1 MMSKRGLPPSANQ
14 GQFCTDETGQ
24 TNHKESD
31 HKMNM
36 HTNNIPAQTSH
47 RIENENGALMSL
59 MQKVA
64 DQAARSADYLAP
76 TNDLLK
82 TTSEDGAPQMVIEA
96 NHGEPTQIL
105 DINSVAF
112 GQLANHADI
121 DVRTAKRLQANYPAE
136 FDALLNAHF
145 SKEPKR
151 KMLRTFADYHNGGTL
166 RAFVSDRFKTFD
178 NVNLLQSSLPQLM
191 ESDARWRVVSADI
204 SERRMYLR
212 LKSEVQTGT
221 GANVGDVM
229 ANGLGLS
236 NSETGSGSVSVF
248 QIAWTLA
255 CLNGMQTANK
265 NRTSHLTSARDT
277 GDWQLLSDEAKAADN
292 HSLELKVRD
301 LVGAYASPENFQ
313 TVLDQMRSAANDII
327 EGEAVDVTEVVGNLG
342 KVMSLSKKENTAV
355 LNGLMA
361 TIGQSGFEQDKP
373 LSRATLVNALT
384 ACAHR
389 ADVDDV
395 DMWQQRGGALLTMPK
410 KDFNRIAA

>member
-1 MMSKRGLPPSANQ
+1 
-14 GQFCTDETGQ
+14 
-24 TNHKESD
+24 
-31 HKMNM
+31 M
-36 HTNNIPAQTSH
+36 HNNIPAQTAH

-76 TNDLLK
+76 TNDLQK

-96 NHGEPTQIL
+96 AHGEPTKIL

-112 GQLANHADI
+112 GQMANHADI

-145 SKEPKR
+145 EKEPKR
-151 KMLRTFADYHNGGTL
+151 KMLRTFAGGMQDDPNKGIL

-191 ESDARWRVVSADI
+191 DSAARWRVVSADI

-221 GANVGDVM
+221 GSAVGDVM
-229 ANGLGLS
+229 ANGIGLS
-236 NSETGSGSVSVF
+236 NSETGSGSISVF

-301 LVGAYASPENFQ
+301 LVGAYASRENFDE
-313 TVLDQMRSAANDII
+313 VLDQMRSAASDII

-342 KVMSLSKKENTAV
+342 KVMSLSKKENTSV

-395 DMWQQRGGALLTMPK
+395 DMWQARGGALLTMPK
-410 KDFNRIAA
+410 KDWNRIAA

>member
-1 MMSKRGLPPSANQ
+1 
-14 GQFCTDETGQ
+14 
-24 TNHKESD
+24 
-31 HKMNM
+31 M
-36 HTNNIPAQTSH
+36 HNNIPAQTAH

-76 TNDLLK
+76 TNDLQK

-96 NHGEPTQIL
+96 AHGEPTKIL

-112 GQLANHADI
+112 GQMANHADI

-145 SKEPKR
+145 EKEPKR
-151 KMLRTFADYHNGGTL
+151 KMLRTFAGGMQDDPNKGIL

-191 ESDARWRVVSADI
+191 DSAARWRVVSADI

-212 LKSEVQTGT
+212 LKSENQTGT
-221 GANVGDVM
+221 GSAVGDVM
-229 ANGLGLS
+229 ANGIGLS
-236 NSETGSGSVSVF
+236 NSETGSGSISVF
-248 QIAWTLA
+248 QLAWTLA

-301 LVGAYASPENFQ
+301 LVGAYASRENFDE
-313 TVLDQMRSAANDII
+313 VLDQMRSAASDII

-342 KVMSLSKKENTAV
+342 KVMSLSKKENTSV

-395 DMWQQRGGALLTMPK
+395 DMWQARGGALLTMPK
-410 KDFNRIAA
+410 KDWNRIAA

>member
-1 MMSKRGLPPSANQ
+1 
-14 GQFCTDETGQ
+14 
-24 TNHKESD
+24 
-31 HKMNM
+31 MNM
-36 HTNNIPAQTSH
+36 HTNNIPAQASH

-76 TNDLLK
+76 TNDLQK

-96 NHGEPTQIL
+96 NHGEPTKIL

-151 KMLRTFADYHNGGTL
+151 KMLRTFDGLQGNTSNEANRGIL

-178 NVNLLQSSLPQLM
+178 NANLLQSSLPQLM
-191 ESDARWRVVSADI
+191 DSGARWRVVSADI

-221 GANVGDVM
+221 GANVGDLC
-229 ANGLGLS
+229 ANGIGLS
-236 NSETGSGSVSVF
+236 NSETGSGSISVF
-248 QIAWTLA
+248 QIFWTLA
-255 CLNGMQTANK
+255 CLNGMQTQNK

-277 GDWQLLSDEAKAADN
+277 GDWMLLSDEAKAADN
-292 HSLELKVRD
+292 QALELKVRD
-301 LVGAYASPENFQ
+301 LVGAYSSRLNFDE
-313 TVLDQMRSAANDII
+313 VLDQMRSAASDII

-342 KVMSLSKKENTAV
+342 KVMSLSKKENASV

-361 TIGQSGFEQDKP
+361 TIGQSGVEQDKP
-373 LSRATLVNALT
+373 LSRATLVNAVT

-395 DMWQQRGGALLTMPK
+395 DLWQARGGALLTMPK

>member
-1 MMSKRGLPPSANQ
+1 
-14 GQFCTDETGQ
+14 
-24 TNHKESD
+24 
-31 HKMNM
+31 MNM
-36 HTNNIPAQTSH
+36 HVNNIPAQAAH
-47 RIENENGALMSL
+47 HIENENGALMSL

-76 TNDLLK
+76 TSDLLK
-82 TTSEDGAPQMVIEA
+82 TTSEDGAPQMIIEA
-96 NHGEPTQIL
+96 NHGEPTKIL

-121 DVRTAKRLQANYPAE
+121 DVRTAKRLQANYPTE

-151 KMLRTFADYHNGGTL
+151 KMLRTFDGLQGNTSNEQNRGIL

-178 NVNLLQSSLPQLM
+178 NANLLQSSLPQLM
-191 ESDARWRVVSADI
+191 DSEAKWRVVSADI

-221 GANVGDVM
+221 GAAVGDVM
-229 ANGLGLS
+229 SNGIGLS

-301 LVGAYASPENFQ
+301 LVGAYASRLNFDE
-313 TVLDQMRSAANDII
+313 VLDQMRSAAGDII

-361 TIGQSGFEQDKP
+361 TIGQAGFEQDKP

-389 ADVDDV
+389 SDIDDV
-395 DMWQQRGGALLTMPK
+395 DLWQQRGGALLTMPK

>member
-1 MMSKRGLPPSANQ
+1 
-14 GQFCTDETGQ
+14 
-24 TNHKESD
+24 
-31 HKMNM
+31 MNM
-36 HTNNIPAQTSH
+36 HTNNIPAQASH

-76 TNDLLK
+76 TNDLQK

-96 NHGEPTQIL
+96 NHGEPTKIL

-151 KMLRTFADYHNGGTL
+151 KMLRTFDGLQGNTSNEANRGIL

-178 NVNLLQSSLPQLM
+178 NANLLQSSLPQLM
-191 ESDARWRVVSADI
+191 DSGARWRVVSADI

-221 GANVGDVM
+221 GANVGDLC
-229 ANGLGLS
+229 ANGIGLS
-236 NSETGSGSVSVF
+236 NSETGSGSISVF
-248 QIAWTLA
+248 QIFWTLA
-255 CLNGMQTANK
+255 CLNGMQTQNK

-277 GDWQLLSDEAKAADN
+277 GDWMLLSDEAKAADN
-292 HSLELKVRD
+292 QALELKVRD
-301 LVGAYASPENFQ
+301 LVGAYASRENFDE
-313 TVLDQMRSAANDII
+313 VLDQMRSAAGDII
-327 EGEAVDVTEVVGNLG
+327 EGEAVDVTEVVNNLG
-342 KVMSLSKKENTAV
+342 KVMSLSKKENASV

-373 LSRATLVNALT
+373 LSRATLVNAVT

-395 DMWQQRGGALLTMPK
+395 DLWQARGGALLTMPK
-410 KDFNRIAA
+410 KDWNRIAA

>member
-1 MMSKRGLPPSANQ
+1 
-14 GQFCTDETGQ
+14 
-24 TNHKESD
+24 
-31 HKMNM
+31 
-36 HTNNIPAQTSH
+36 
-47 RIENENGALMSL
+47 MSL

-76 TNDLLK
+76 TNDLQK

-96 NHGEPTQIL
+96 AHGEPTKIL
-105 DINSVAF
+105 DINNVAF
-112 GQLANHADI
+112 GQMAAHADI
-121 DVRTAKRLQANYPAE
+121 DVRTAKRLQANYPTE

-151 KMLRTFADYHNGGTL
+151 KMLRTFAGGQQDDPNGGIL
-166 RAFVSDRFKTFD
+166 RAFVSERFKTFD
-178 NVNLLQSSLPQLM
+178 NANLLQSSLPQLM
-191 ESDARWRVVSADI
+191 DSGAQWRVVSADI

-221 GANVGDVM
+221 GAAVGDVM
-229 ANGLGLS
+229 SNGIGLS
-236 NSETGSGSVSVF
+236 NSEVGSGSISVF

-277 GDWQLLSDEAKAADN
+277 GDWQLLSDEAKNADN
-292 HSLELKVRD
+292 AALELKVRD
-301 LVGAYASPENFQ
+301 LVKAYASPENFQ
-313 TVLDQMRSAANDII
+313 TVLEQMRSAANDII
-327 EGEAVDVTEVVGNLG
+327 EGEAVDVTEVVNNLG
-342 KVMSLSKKENTAV
+342 KVMSLSKKENASV

-361 TIGQSGFEQDKP
+361 TIGQAGFEQDKQ
-373 LSRATLVNALT
+373 LSRATLVNAVT

-395 DMWQQRGGALLTMPK
+395 DLWQARGGALLTMPQ
-410 KDFNRIAA
+410 KDWNRIAA

>member
-1 MMSKRGLPPSANQ
+1 
-14 GQFCTDETGQ
+14 
-24 TNHKESD
+24 
-31 HKMNM
+31 M
-36 HTNNIPAQTSH
+36 HVNNIPAQASH
-47 RIENENGALMSL
+47 QIENENGALMSL

-76 TNDLLK
+76 TNDLQK
-82 TTSEDGAPQMVIEA
+82 TTSEDGAPQMIIEA
-96 NHGEPTQIL
+96 AHGEPTKIL

-112 GQLANHADI
+112 GQMANHADI
-121 DVRTAKRLQANYPAE
+121 DVRTAKRLQANYPEE

-145 SKEPKR
+145 LKEPKR
-151 KMLRTFADYHNGGTL
+151 KMLRTFDGLQGNTSNEANRGIL

-178 NVNLLQSSLPQLM
+178 NANLLQSSLPQLM
-191 ESDARWRVVSADI
+191 DSGARWRVVSADI

-221 GANVGDVM
+221 GANVGDLC
-229 ANGLGLS
+229 ANGIGLS
-236 NSETGSGSVSVF
+236 NSETGSGSISVF
-248 QIAWTLA
+248 QIFWTLA
-255 CLNGMQTANK
+255 CLNGMQTQNK

-277 GDWQLLSDEAKAADN
+277 GDWMLLSDEAKNADN
-292 HSLELKVRD
+292 AALELKVRD
-301 LVGAYASPENFQ
+301 LVKAYASPENFQ
-313 TVLDQMRSAANDII
+313 TVLEQMRSAADDII
-327 EGEAVDVTEVVGNLG
+327 EGEAVDVTEVVNNLG
-342 KVMSLSKKENTAV
+342 KVMSLSKKENASV

>member
-1 MMSKRGLPPSANQ
+1 
-14 GQFCTDETGQ
+14 
-24 TNHKESD
+24 
-31 HKMNM
+31 MNM
-36 HTNNIPAQTSH
+36 HTNNIPAQAAH
-47 RIENENGALMSL
+47 HIENENGALMNL

-76 TNDLLK
+76 TNDLQK

-96 NHGEPTQIL
+96 NHGEPTKIL

-136 FDALLNAHF
+136 FDSLLNAHF
-145 SKEPKR
+145 EKEPKR
-151 KMLRTFADYHNGGTL
+151 KMLRTHDATAGNGTL

-191 ESDARWRVVSADI
+191 DSDAQWKVVNADI

-212 LKSEVQTGT
+212 LKSENQTGT
-221 GANVGDVM
+221 GSAVGDVM
-229 ANGLGLS
+229 ANGIGLS
-236 NSETGSGSVSVF
+236 NSEVGSGSISVF

-277 GDWQLLSDEAKAADN
+277 GDWQLLSDEAKNADN
-292 HSLELKVRD
+292 QALELKVRD
-301 LVGAYASPENFQ
+301 LVKGYASPENFQ
-313 TVLDQMRSAANDII
+313 TVLDQMRSAAGDII
-327 EGEAVDVTEVVGNLG
+327 EGEAVDVTEVVNNLG

-373 LSRATLVNALT
+373 LSRATLVNAVT

-395 DMWQQRGGALLTMPK
+395 DVWQQRGGALLTMPQR
-410 KDFNRIAA
+410 DWNRIAA

>member
-1 MMSKRGLPPSANQ
+1 
-14 GQFCTDETGQ
+14 
-24 TNHKESD
+24 
-31 HKMNM
+31 MNM
-36 HTNNIPAQTSH
+36 HTNNIPAQAAH
-47 RIENENGALMSL
+47 HIENENGALMSL

-76 TNDLLK
+76 TNDLQK

-96 NHGEPTQIL
+96 AHGEPTKIL

-145 SKEPKR
+145 EKEPKR
-151 KMLRTFADYHNGGTL
+151 KMLRTFAGGQQDDPNKGIL

-178 NVNLLQSSLPQLM
+178 NANLLQSSLPQLM
-191 ESDARWRVVSADI
+191 ESGAKWKVVSADI

-212 LKSEVQTGT
+212 LKSENQTGT
-221 GANVGDVM
+221 GSAVGDLM
-229 ANGLGLS
+229 ANGIGLS
-236 NSETGSGSVSVF
+236 NSEVGSGSISVF

-255 CLNGMQTANK
+255 CTNGMQTANK

-277 GDWQLLSDEAKAADN
+277 GDWQLLSDEAKNADN
-292 HSLELKVRD
+292 AALELKVRD
-301 LVGAYASPENFQ
+301 LVKAYASPENFQ
-313 TVLDQMRSAANDII
+313 TVLEQMRSAADDII
-327 EGEAVDVTEVVGNLG
+327 EGEAVDVTEVVNNLG

-361 TIGQSGFEQDKP
+361 TIGQAGFEQDKP
-373 LSRATLVNALT
+373 LSRATLVNAVT

-389 ADVDDV
+389 SDIDDV
-395 DMWQQRGGALLTMPK
+395 DMWQQRGGALLTMPQ
-410 KDFNRIAA
+410 KDWNRIAA

>member
-1 MMSKRGLPPSANQ
+1 
-14 GQFCTDETGQ
+14 
-24 TNHKESD
+24 
-31 HKMNM
+31 M
-36 HTNNIPAQTSH
+36 HNNIPAQTAH

-76 TNDLLK
+76 TNDLQK

-96 NHGEPTQIL
+96 AHGEPTKIL

-112 GQLANHADI
+112 GQMANHADI

-136 FDALLNAHF
+136 FNALLNAHF
-145 SKEPKR
+145 EKEPKR
-151 KMLRTFADYHNGGTL
+151 KMLRTFAGGMQDDPNKGIL

-191 ESDARWRVVSADI
+191 DSAARWRVVSADI

-221 GANVGDVM
+221 GSAVGDVM
-229 ANGLGLS
+229 ANGIGLS
-236 NSETGSGSVSVF
+236 NSETGSGSISVF

-301 LVGAYASPENFQ
+301 LVGAYASRENFDE
-313 TVLDQMRSAANDII
+313 VLDQMRSAASDII

-342 KVMSLSKKENTAV
+342 KVMSLSKKENTSV

-395 DMWQQRGGALLTMPK
+395 DMWQARGGALLTMPK
-410 KDFNRIAA
+410 KDWNRIAA

>member
-1 MMSKRGLPPSANQ
+1 
-14 GQFCTDETGQ
+14 
-24 TNHKESD
+24 
-31 HKMNM
+31 MNM
-36 HTNNIPAQTSH
+36 HTNNIPAQASH

-76 TNDLLK
+76 TNDLQK

-96 NHGEPTQIL
+96 NHGEPTKIL

-151 KMLRTFADYHNGGTL
+151 KMLRTFDGLQGNTSNEANRGIL

-178 NVNLLQSSLPQLM
+178 NANLLQSSLPQLM
-191 ESDARWRVVSADI
+191 DSGARWRVVSADI

-221 GANVGDVM
+221 GANVGDLC
-229 ANGLGLS
+229 ANGIGLS
-236 NSETGSGSVSVF
+236 NSETGSGSISVF
-248 QIAWTLA
+248 QIFWTLA
-255 CLNGMQTANK
+255 CLNGMQTQNK

-277 GDWQLLSDEAKAADN
+277 GDWMLLSDEAKAADN
-292 HSLELKVRD
+292 QALELKVRD
-301 LVGAYASPENFQ
+301 LVGAYSSRLNFDE
-313 TVLDQMRSAANDII
+313 VLDQMRSAASDII

-342 KVMSLSKKENTAV
+342 KVMSLSKKENASV

>member
-1 MMSKRGLPPSANQ
+1 MRRPTNHSP
-14 GQFCTDETGQ
+14 TGQ
-24 TNHKESD
+24 KVTT
-31 HKMNM
+31 KMNM
-36 HTNNIPAQTSH
+36 HVNNIPAQTAH
-47 RIENENGALMSL
+47 HIENENGALMSL

-76 TNDLLK
+76 TNDLQK
-82 TTSEDGAPQMVIEA
+82 STSEDGAPQMIIEA
-96 NHGEPTQIL
+96 AHGEPTKIL

-145 SKEPKR
+145 EKEPKR
-151 KMLRTFADYHNGGTL
+151 KMLRTFAGGQQDDPNKGIL

-191 ESDARWRVVSADI
+191 DSEAKWRVVSADI

-221 GANVGDVM
+221 GSAVGDLM
-229 ANGLGLS
+229 ANGIGLS
-236 NSETGSGSVSVF
+236 NSEVGSGSISVF

-255 CLNGMQTANK
+255 CLNGMQTQNK

-301 LVGAYASPENFQ
+301 LVGAYASRLNFDE
-313 TVLDQMRSAANDII
+313 VLDQMRSAANDII

-373 LSRATLVNALT
+373 LSRATLVNAVT

-389 ADVDDV
+389 SDIDDV
-395 DMWQQRGGALLTMPK
+395 DVWQQRGGALLTMPQR
-410 KDFNRIAA
+410 DWNRIAA

>member
-1 MMSKRGLPPSANQ
+1 
-14 GQFCTDETGQ
+14 
-24 TNHKESD
+24 
-31 HKMNM
+31 MNM
-36 HTNNIPAQTSH
+36 HNNIPAPAAH
-47 RIENENGALMSL
+47 HIENENGALMSL

-76 TNDLLK
+76 TNDLQK

-96 NHGEPTQIL
+96 NHGEPTKIL

-151 KMLRTFADYHNGGTL
+151 KMLRTFDGLQGNTSNEANRGIL

-178 NVNLLQSSLPQLM
+178 NANLLQSSLPQLM
-191 ESDARWRVVSADI
+191 DSGARWRVVSADI

-221 GANVGDVM
+221 GANVGDLC
-229 ANGLGLS
+229 ANGIGLS
-236 NSETGSGSVSVF
+236 NSETGSGSISVF
-248 QIAWTLA
+248 QIFWTLA
-255 CLNGMQTANK
+255 CLNGLQTQNK

-277 GDWQLLSDEAKAADN
+277 GDWMLLSDEAKAADN
-292 HSLELKVRD
+292 QALELKVRD
-301 LVGAYASPENFQ
+301 LVGAYSSRLNFDE
-313 TVLDQMRSAANDII
+313 VLDQMRSAASDII

-342 KVMSLSKKENTAV
+342 KVMSLSKKENASV

-373 LSRATLVNALT
+373 LSRATLVNAVT

-395 DMWQQRGGALLTMPK
+395 DLWQARGGALLTMPK
-410 KDFNRIAA
+410 KDWNRIAA

>member
-1 MMSKRGLPPSANQ
+1 MSKRGLPPSANQ

>member
-1 MMSKRGLPPSANQ
+1 MVLNCTNQ
-14 GQFCTDETGQ
+14 PQPNSPTRA
-24 TNHKESD
+24 ESD

-36 HTNNIPAQTSH
+36 HNNIPAPAAH
-47 RIENENGALMSL
+47 HIENENGALMSL

-76 TNDLLK
+76 TNDLQK

-96 NHGEPTQIL
+96 NHGEPTKIL
-105 DINSVAF
+105 DINNVAF

-151 KMLRTFADYHNGGTL
+151 KMLRTFDGLQGNTANEPNRGIL

-178 NVNLLQSSLPQLM
+178 NANLLQSSLPQLM
-191 ESDARWRVVSADI
+191 DSGAQWKVVNADI

-212 LKSEVQTGT
+212 LKSENQTGT
-221 GANVGDVM
+221 GAAVGDVM
-229 ANGLGLS
+229 SNGIGLS
-236 NSETGSGSVSVF
+236 NSEVGSGSISVF

-255 CLNGMQTANK
+255 CLNGMQTQNK

-277 GDWQLLSDEAKAADN
+277 GDWMLLSDEAKAADN
-292 HSLELKVRD
+292 QALELKVRD
-301 LVGAYASPENFQ
+301 LVGAYASRLNFDE
-313 TVLDQMRSAANDII
+313 VLDQMRSAANDII

-361 TIGQSGFEQDKP
+361 TIGQNGFEQDKP
-373 LSRATLVNALT
+373 LSRATLVNAVT

-395 DMWQQRGGALLTMPK
+395 DLWQARGGALLTMPK
-410 KDFNRIAA
+410 KDWNRIAA

>member
-1 MMSKRGLPPSANQ
+1 
-14 GQFCTDETGQ
+14 
-24 TNHKESD
+24 
-31 HKMNM
+31 MNM
-36 HTNNIPAQTSH
+36 HVNNIPAQTAH
-47 RIENENGALMSL
+47 HIENENGALMSL

-76 TNDLLK
+76 TNDLQK

-96 NHGEPTQIL
+96 AHGEPTKIL

-121 DVRTAKRLQANYPAE
+121 DVRTAKRLQANYPVE

-145 SKEPKR
+145 EKEPKR
-151 KMLRTFADYHNGGTL
+151 KMLRTFDATAGNGTL

-178 NVNLLQSSLPQLM
+178 NANLLQSSLPQLM
-191 ESDARWRVVSADI
+191 ESGAQWKVVTADI

-212 LKSEVQTGT
+212 LKSENQTGT
-221 GANVGDVM
+221 GSAVGDVM
-229 ANGLGLS
+229 ANGIGLS
-236 NSETGSGSVSVF
+236 NSEVGSGSISVF

-292 HSLELKVRD
+292 QALELKVRD
-301 LVGAYASPENFQ
+301 LVGAYASRENFDE
-313 TVLDQMRSAANDII
+313 VLDQMRAAASDII
-327 EGEAVDVTEVVGNLG
+327 EGEAVDVTEVVNNLG

-373 LSRATLVNALT
+373 LSRATLVNAVT

-395 DMWQQRGGALLTMPK
+395 DVWQQRGGALLTMPSR
-410 KDFNRIAA
+410 DWNRIAA

>member
-1 MMSKRGLPPSANQ
+1 
-14 GQFCTDETGQ
+14 
-24 TNHKESD
+24 
-31 HKMNM
+31 MNM
-36 HTNNIPAQTSH
+36 HNNIPAQASH

-76 TNDLLK
+76 TNDLQK

-96 NHGEPTQIL
+96 NHGEPTKIL

-151 KMLRTFADYHNGGTL
+151 KMLRTFDGLQGNTSNEANRGIL

-178 NVNLLQSSLPQLM
+178 NANLLQSSLPQLM
-191 ESDARWRVVSADI
+191 DSGARWRVVSADI

-221 GANVGDVM
+221 GANVGDLC
-229 ANGLGLS
+229 ANGIGLS
-236 NSETGSGSVSVF
+236 NSETGSGSISVF
-248 QIAWTLA
+248 QIFWTLA
-255 CLNGMQTANK
+255 CLNGLQTQNK

-277 GDWQLLSDEAKAADN
+277 GDWMLLSDEAKAADN
-292 HSLELKVRD
+292 QALELKVRD
-301 LVGAYASPENFQ
+301 LVGAYSSRLNFDE
-313 TVLDQMRSAANDII
+313 VLDQMRSAASDII

-342 KVMSLSKKENTAV
+342 KVMSLSKKENASV

>member
-1 MMSKRGLPPSANQ
+1 
-14 GQFCTDETGQ
+14 
-24 TNHKESD
+24 
-31 HKMNM
+31 MNM
-36 HTNNIPAQTSH
+36 HNNIPAPAAH
-47 RIENENGALMSL
+47 HIENENGALLSL

-96 NHGEPTQIL
+96 NHGEPTKIL
-105 DINSVAF
+105 NINNVAF
-112 GQLANHADI
+112 GQMAAHADI

-145 SKEPKR
+145 EKEPKR
-151 KMLRTFADYHNGGTL
+151 KMLRTFDGLQGNTSNEANRGIL
-166 RAFVSDRFKTFD
+166 RAFVSERFKTFD
-178 NVNLLQSSLPQLM
+178 NANLLQSSLPQLM
-191 ESDARWRVVSADI
+191 DSAARWRVVSADI

-221 GANVGDVM
+221 GANVGDLM
-229 ANGLGLS
+229 ANGIGLS
-236 NSETGSGSVSVF
+236 NSEVGSGSISVF

-255 CLNGMQTANK
+255 CTNGMQTANK

-277 GDWQLLSDEAKAADN
+277 GDWMLLSDEAKNADN
-292 HSLELKVRD
+292 QALELKVRD
-301 LVGAYASPENFQ
+301 LVGAYASRLNFDE
-313 TVLDQMRSAANDII
+313 VLDQMRSAANDII

-361 TIGQSGFEQDKP
+361 TIGQNGFEQDKP
-373 LSRATLVNALT
+373 LSRATLVNAVT

-389 ADVDDV
+389 SDIDDV
-395 DMWQQRGGALLTMPK
+395 DLWQARGGALLTMPK
-410 KDFNRIAA
+410 KDWNRIAA

>member
-1 MMSKRGLPPSANQ
+1 
-14 GQFCTDETGQ
+14 
-24 TNHKESD
+24 
-31 HKMNM
+31 
-36 HTNNIPAQTSH
+36 
-47 RIENENGALMSL
+47 MSL

-76 TNDLLK
+76 TNDLQK

-96 NHGEPTQIL
+96 AHGEPTKIL

-112 GQLANHADI
+112 GQMANHADI

-136 FDALLNAHF
+136 FNALLNAHF
-145 SKEPKR
+145 EKEPKR
-151 KMLRTFADYHNGGTL
+151 KMLRTFAGGMQDDPNKGIL

-191 ESDARWRVVSADI
+191 DSAARWRVVSADI

-221 GANVGDVM
+221 GSAVGDVM
-229 ANGLGLS
+229 ANGIGLS
-236 NSETGSGSVSVF
+236 NSETGSGSISVF

-301 LVGAYASPENFQ
+301 LVGAYASRENFDE
-313 TVLDQMRSAANDII
+313 VLDQMRSAASDII

-342 KVMSLSKKENTAV
+342 KVMSLSKKENTSV

-395 DMWQQRGGALLTMPK
+395 DMWQARGGALLTMPQR
-410 KDFNRIAA
+410 DWNRIAA

>member
-1 MMSKRGLPPSANQ
+1 
-14 GQFCTDETGQ
+14 
-24 TNHKESD
+24 
-31 HKMNM
+31 MNM
-36 HTNNIPAQTSH
+36 HNNIPAQTAH

-76 TNDLLK
+76 TNDLQK

-96 NHGEPTQIL
+96 AHGEPTKIL
-105 DINSVAF
+105 DINNVAF

-151 KMLRTFADYHNGGTL
+151 KMLRTFADDALGNGTL

-178 NVNLLQSSLPQLM
+178 NANLLQSSLPQLM
-191 ESDARWRVVSADI
+191 DSAARWRVVSADI

-221 GANVGDVM
+221 GSAVGDLM
-229 ANGLGLS
+229 ANGIGLS
-236 NSETGSGSVSVF
+236 NSEVGSGSISVF

-255 CLNGMQTANK
+255 CTNGMQTANK

-277 GDWQLLSDEAKAADN
+277 GDWMLLSDEAKAADN
-292 HSLELKVRD
+292 QALELKVRD
-301 LVGAYASPENFQ
+301 LVGAYASRENFDE
-313 TVLDQMRSAANDII
+313 VLDQMRSAAGDII
-327 EGEAVDVTEVVGNLG
+327 EGEAVDVTEVVNNLG
-342 KVMSLSKKENTAV
+342 KVMSLSKKENASV

>member
-1 MMSKRGLPPSANQ
+1 
-14 GQFCTDETGQ
+14 
-24 TNHKESD
+24 
-31 HKMNM
+31 M
-36 HTNNIPAQTSH
+36 HNNIPAQTAH
-47 RIENENGALMSL
+47 RIENENGALYAL

-76 TNDLLK
+76 TNDLQK

-96 NHGEPTQIL
+96 AHGEPTKIL

-112 GQLANHADI
+112 GQMANHADI

-145 SKEPKR
+145 EKEPKR
-151 KMLRTFADYHNGGTL
+151 KMLRTFAGGMQDDPNKGIL

-191 ESDARWRVVSADI
+191 DSAARWRVVSADI

-221 GANVGDVM
+221 GSAVGDVM
-229 ANGLGLS
+229 ANGIGLS
-236 NSETGSGSVSVF
+236 NSETGSGSISVF

-301 LVGAYASPENFQ
+301 LVGAYASRENFDE
-313 TVLDQMRSAANDII
+313 VLDQMRSAASDII

-342 KVMSLSKKENTAV
+342 KVMSLSKKENTSV

-395 DMWQQRGGALLTMPK
+395 DMWQARGGALLTMPK
-410 KDFNRIAA
+410 KDWNRIAA

>member
-1 MMSKRGLPPSANQ
+1 
-14 GQFCTDETGQ
+14 
-24 TNHKESD
+24 
-31 HKMNM
+31 MNM
-36 HTNNIPAQTSH
+36 HNNIPAQTAH
-47 RIENENGALMSL
+47 HIENENGALMSL

-76 TNDLLK
+76 TNDLQK

-96 NHGEPTQIL
+96 AHGEPTKIL

-145 SKEPKR
+145 EKEPKR
-151 KMLRTFADYHNGGTL
+151 KMLRTFAGGQQDDPNGGTL
-166 RAFVSDRFKTFD
+166 RAFVSERFKTFD
-178 NVNLLQSSLPQLM
+178 NANLLQSSLPQLM
-191 ESDARWRVVSADI
+191 DSAARWRVVSADI

-221 GANVGDVM
+221 GAAVGDVM
-229 ANGLGLS
+229 ANGIGLS
-236 NSETGSGSVSVF
+236 NSEVGSGSISVF

-277 GDWQLLSDEAKAADN
+277 GDWMLLSDEAKAADN
-292 HSLELKVRD
+292 QALELKVRD
-301 LVGAYASPENFQ
+301 LVGAYASRLNFDE
-313 TVLDQMRSAANDII
+313 VLDQMRSAAGDII

-342 KVMSLSKKENTAV
+342 KVMSLSKKENASV

-373 LSRATLVNALT
+373 LSRATLVNAVT

-395 DMWQQRGGALLTMPK
+395 DVWQQRGGALLTMPQR
-410 KDFNRIAA
+410 DWNRIAA

>member
-1 MMSKRGLPPSANQ
+1 
-14 GQFCTDETGQ
+14 
-24 TNHKESD
+24 
-31 HKMNM
+31 MNM
-36 HTNNIPAQTSH
+36 HTNNIPAQASH

-76 TNDLLK
+76 TNDLQK

-96 NHGEPTQIL
+96 AHGEPTKIL

-151 KMLRTFADYHNGGTL
+151 KMLRTFDGLQGNTSNEANRGIL
-166 RAFVSDRFKTFD
+166 RAFVSDRFKPFD
-178 NVNLLQSSLPQLM
+178 NANLLQSSLPQLM
-191 ESDARWRVVSADI
+191 DSGARWRVVSADI

-221 GANVGDVM
+221 GANVGDLC
-229 ANGLGLS
+229 ANGIGLS
-236 NSETGSGSVSVF
+236 NSETGSGSISVF
-248 QIAWTLA
+248 QIFWTLA
-255 CLNGMQTANK
+255 CLNGMQTQNK

-277 GDWQLLSDEAKAADN
+277 GDWMLLSDEAKAADN
-292 HSLELKVRD
+292 QALELKVRD
-301 LVGAYASPENFQ
+301 LVGAYSSRLNFDE
-313 TVLDQMRSAANDII
+313 VLDQMRSAAGDII

-342 KVMSLSKKENTAV
+342 KVMSLSKKENASV

>member
-1 MMSKRGLPPSANQ
+1 
-14 GQFCTDETGQ
+14 
-24 TNHKESD
+24 
-31 HKMNM
+31 MNM
-36 HTNNIPAQTSH
+36 HNNIPAQTAH

-76 TNDLLK
+76 TNDLQK

-96 NHGEPTQIL
+96 AHGEPTKIL

-112 GQLANHADI
+112 GQMANHADI

-145 SKEPKR
+145 EKEPKR
-151 KMLRTFADYHNGGTL
+151 KMLRTFAGGMQDDPNKGIL

-191 ESDARWRVVSADI
+191 DSAARWRVVSADI

-221 GANVGDVM
+221 GSAVGDVM
-229 ANGLGLS
+229 ANGIGLS
-236 NSETGSGSVSVF
+236 NSETGSGSISVF

-301 LVGAYASPENFQ
+301 LVGAYASRENFDE
-313 TVLDQMRSAANDII
+313 VLDQMRSAASDII

-342 KVMSLSKKENTAV
+342 KVMSLSKKENTSV

-395 DMWQQRGGALLTMPK
+395 DMWQARGGALLTMPK
-410 KDFNRIAA
+410 KDWNRIAA

>member
-1 MMSKRGLPPSANQ
+1 MRRPNQ
-14 GQFCTDETGQ
+14 PQPEHRQKVTT
-24 TNHKESD
+24 
-31 HKMNM
+31 MNM
-36 HTNNIPAQTSH
+36 HVNNIPAQTSH

-76 TNDLLK
+76 TNDLQK

-96 NHGEPTQIL
+96 NHGEPTKIL

-145 SKEPKR
+145 EKEPKR

-166 RAFVSDRFKTFD
+166 RAFVSERFKTFD
-178 NVNLLQSSLPQLM
+178 NANLLQSSLPQLM
-191 ESDARWRVVSADI
+191 DSAARWRVVSADI

-221 GANVGDVM
+221 GASVGDVM
-229 ANGLGLS
+229 SNGIGLS
-236 NSETGSGSVSVF
+236 NSETGSGSISVF

-255 CLNGMQTANK
+255 CLNGMQTQNK

-277 GDWQLLSDEAKAADN
+277 GDWMLLSDEAKNADN
-292 HSLELKVRD
+292 AALELKVRD
-301 LVGAYASPENFQ
+301 LVGAYASRENFDE
-313 TVLDQMRSAANDII
+313 VLDQMRSAGGDII

-389 ADVDDV
+389 SDVDDV
-395 DMWQQRGGALLTMPK
+395 DMWQARGGALLTMPK
-410 KDFNRIAA
+410 KDWNRIAA

>member
-1 MMSKRGLPPSANQ
+1 
-14 GQFCTDETGQ
+14 
-24 TNHKESD
+24 
-31 HKMNM
+31 MNM
-36 HTNNIPAQTSH
+36 HVNNIPAQSAH
-47 RIENENGALMSL
+47 HIENENGALMSL

-76 TNDLLK
+76 TNDLQK
-82 TTSEDGAPQMVIEA
+82 STNEDGAPQMIIEA
-96 NHGEPTQIL
+96 NHGEPTKIL

-121 DVRTAKRLQANYPAE
+121 DVRTAKRLQANYPRE

-145 SKEPKR
+145 EKEPKR
-151 KMLRTFADYHNGGTL
+151 KMLRTFAGGQQDDPNKGIL

-178 NVNLLQSSLPQLM
+178 NANLLQSSLPQLM
-191 ESDARWRVVSADI
+191 DSAARWRVVSADI

-212 LKSEVQTGT
+212 LKSEVQTGA
-221 GANVGDVM
+221 GANVGDLC
-229 ANGLGLS
+229 ANGIGLS
-236 NSETGSGSVSVF
+236 NSEVGSGSISVF

-255 CLNGMQTANK
+255 CLNGMQTQNK

-292 HSLELKVRD
+292 QALELKVRD
-301 LVGAYASPENFQ
+301 LVGAYASRENFDE
-313 TVLDQMRSAANDII
+313 VLDQMRSAASDII

-361 TIGQSGFEQDKP
+361 TIGQAGFEQDKP
-373 LSRATLVNALT
+373 LSRATLVNAVT

-395 DMWQQRGGALLTMPK
+395 DLWQQRGGALLTMPSR
-410 KDFNRIAA
+410 DWNRIAA